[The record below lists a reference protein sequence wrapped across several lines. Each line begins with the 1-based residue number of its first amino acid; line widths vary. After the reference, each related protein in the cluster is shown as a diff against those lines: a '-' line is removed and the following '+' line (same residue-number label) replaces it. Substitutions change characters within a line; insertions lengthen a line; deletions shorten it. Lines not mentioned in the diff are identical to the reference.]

1 MSTGI
6 EKGRGIDIEAKIDG
20 MMLKDESGMAEIVD
34 RSFVSLGHLQYS
46 SLVAIFDYGPWY
58 ILGTRY

>member
-20 MMLKDESGMAEIVD
+20 MTLKDESGMAEIVD
-34 RSFVSLGHLQYS
+34 RSLSHLDIYS
-46 SLVAIFDYGPWY
+46 TLV
-58 ILGTRY
+58 L

>member
-20 MMLKDESGMAEIVD
+20 MMLKDESGMGEIAD
-34 RSFVSLGHLQYS
+34 RSFSHLDIYS
-46 SLVAIFDYGPWY
+46 IIVW
-58 ILGTRY
+58 